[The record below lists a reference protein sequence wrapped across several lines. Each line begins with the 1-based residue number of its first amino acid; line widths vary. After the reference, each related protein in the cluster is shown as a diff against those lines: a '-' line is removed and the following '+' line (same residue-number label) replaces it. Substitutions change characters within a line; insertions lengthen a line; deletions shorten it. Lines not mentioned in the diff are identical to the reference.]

1 MVAILGFSK
10 DRITGAVQAMY
21 GDVAARPGAAFHF
34 PVGREA
40 CLALGYPE
48 DLLAGVP
55 SPVVEAFAGVGCPF
69 RRGVIR
75 PGDTVLDLGA
85 GAGTDS
91 LIASSLV
98 GPMGRV
104 WALDL
109 TPAMLAR
116 LHRAAEGDGFGNV
129 KAIQGDAER
138 LPLPDG
144 SVDVVTSNGALNLV
158 PDKRRAFREIFR
170 VLRPEGRVQ
179 VADVVISRPVPVG
192 GRSDA
197 ELWAQCVVGAC
208 VDEDYLAWFSQA
220 GFADLEVTREHDY
233 FSHSPSAATRRI
245 ASSLGARAVELTL
258 RRPTEPLP
266 PSLLRRVVRRLDPRR
281 LRRVGQRGL
290 WGAVAAGTALLSCYG
305 ILALLAL
312 LSVLGTMVELD
323 PGLWAATV
331 AGAAGLATVA
341 TALNVRR
348 HRKPWPLLTSMLG
361 AGAVVYVMFGSYHG
375 VVEGAGFAVLTGAVA
390 LDLYLLY
397 RAELCP

>member
-10 DRITGAVQAMY
+10 ERITGAVQAMY
-21 GDVAARPGAAFHF
+21 ADVAARPGGAFHF

-40 CLALGYPE
+40 CLALGYSE
-48 DLLAGVP
+48 DLLAGIPPQVA
-55 SPVVEAFAGVGCPF
+55 EAFAGVGCPF
-69 RRGVIR
+69 RPGVIR
-75 PGDTVLDLGA
+75 PGDAVLDLGA
-85 GAGTDS
+85 GAGMDS

-98 GPMGRV
+98 GPGGRV

-116 LHRAAEGDGFGNV
+116 LRRAAQGDGFGNV
-129 KAIQGDAER
+129 EVIQGDAER
-138 LPLPDG
+138 IPLADR

-158 PDKRRAFREIFR
+158 PDKRRAIREIFR

-192 GRSDA
+192 GRSDP
-197 ELWAQCVVGAC
+197 ELWAQCVVGAS
-208 VDEDYLAWFSQA
+208 VDEDYLEWFRQT
-220 GFADLEVTREHDY
+220 GFADVEVTRERDY

-245 ASSLGARAVELTL
+245 AASLGARAVELNL
-258 RRPTEPLP
+258 RRPAEPSP
-266 PSLLRRVVRRLDPRR
+266 PSLLRRVTRRLDPRR

-290 WGAVAAGTALLSCYG
+290 WGAVAAGIALLSCYG
-305 ILALLAL
+305 LLALVAL
-312 LSVLGTMVELD
+312 LSVLGTTVELD

-331 AGAAGLATVA
+331 AGAAGLATLA
-341 TALNVRR
+341 TALNLRR
-348 HRKPWPLLTSMLG
+348 HRKPWPLLASLLG
-361 AGAVVYVMFGSYHG
+361 AGAVVYAMLGSYHALI
-375 VVEGAGFAVLTGAVA
+375 EGGGFALLTGAVA